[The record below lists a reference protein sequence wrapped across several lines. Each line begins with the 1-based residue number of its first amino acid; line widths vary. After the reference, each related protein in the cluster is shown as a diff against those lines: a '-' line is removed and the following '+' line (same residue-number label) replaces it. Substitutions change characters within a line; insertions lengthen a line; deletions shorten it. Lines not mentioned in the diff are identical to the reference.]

1 MDFSKFTNNLK
12 RYRHIAGYSQK
23 EVALILGFSYTAT
36 ISKWEKGFLL
46 PDTRYLFLLCHL
58 YTTTPQELYDNLW
71 QSLMEEIDVQKYKV
85 LPKKS
90 VESATHFYL

>member
-1 MDFSKFTNNLK
+1 MGFSKFSNNLK

-23 EVALILGFSYTAT
+23 EVAHILGFSYTAT

-58 YTTTPQELYDNLW
+58 YNAIPQELYGDLW
-71 QSLMEEIDVQKYKV
+71 QSLMEEIDVRKYKV
-85 LPKKS
+85 LPKQS
-90 VESATHFYL
+90 VESKTHFYL